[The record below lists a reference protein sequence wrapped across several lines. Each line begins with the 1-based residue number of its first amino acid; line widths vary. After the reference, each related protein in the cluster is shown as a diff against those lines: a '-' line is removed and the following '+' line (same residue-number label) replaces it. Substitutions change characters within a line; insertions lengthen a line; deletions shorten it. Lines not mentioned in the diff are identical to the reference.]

1 MSSDVFAIASA
12 KGGVG
17 KTTTTIN
24 LAAALADRG
33 EQVLAVEMDLAMANM
48 VDFLDIGIEP
58 DQHPTLHDILAGHA
72 QATEGIT
79 PGPHGLDVLPSGTTV
94 DGFATTDPSKLEG
107 LLTTLRPA
115 YDYIL
120 IDTGAG
126 LSYESIAP
134 LTVADGVIL
143 VSTPRLAAVR
153 DTRKTKDVVDR
164 AGGRTAGIVFVKSG
178 TGSAPEPSRIAEV
191 FEIELLGH
199 VPDDP
204 AVPASQDVGRP
215 VAAYDA
221 ETAAARAYEAIADR
235 FVRVVANDFSET
247 GFRFTQPDQG
257 SRGPIHE
264 QN

>member
-1 MSSDVFAIASA
+1 MSSDVLAIASA

-33 EQVLAVEMDLAMANM
+33 EEVLAIEMDLAMANM
-48 VDFLDIGIEP
+48 VDFLDLGI
-58 DQHPTLHDILAGHA
+58 DLDLHPTLHDILAGRA
-72 QATEGIT
+72 QAAEGIT
-79 PGPHGLDVLPSGTTV
+79 PGPSGLDVLPSGTTV
-94 DGFATTDPSKLEG
+94 DGFATTDPSKLAG
-107 LLTTLRPA
+107 LLTTLRPE

-134 LTVADGVIL
+134 LYVADGVIL

-153 DTRKTKDVVDR
+153 DTRKTKDVVER
-164 AGGRTAGIVFVKSG
+164 AGGTPAGIVFVKSG
-178 TGSAPEPSRIAEV
+178 TGSAPDPSRIAEV

-199 VPDDP
+199 VPNDP
-204 AVPASQDVGRP
+204 SVPASQDVGLP
-215 VAAYDA
+215 VVAYDA
-221 ETAAARAYEAIADR
+221 ETTAARAYAAIADR
-235 FVRVVANDFSET
+235 FVHVVTEEFPQT
-247 GFRFTQPDQG
+247 GFRFSQVDQASPD
-257 SRGPIHE
+257 PIHE

>member
-24 LAAALADRG
+24 LAAGLADRG
-33 EQVLAVEMDLAMANM
+33 EQVLAIEMDLAMANM
-48 VDFLDIGIEP
+48 VDFIDIDIELDR
-58 DQHPTLHDILAGHA
+58 HPTLHDILAGRA
-72 QATEGIT
+72 QATDGIT
-79 PGPHGLDVLPSGTTV
+79 PGPHGLDILPSGTTV

-107 LLTTLRPA
+107 LLTTLRPK

-134 LTVADGVIL
+134 LYVADGVVL

-153 DTRKTKDVVDR
+153 DTRKTKNVVDR

-191 FEIELLGH
+191 FGIELLGH
-199 VPDDP
+199 VPDDG
-204 AVPASQDVGRP
+204 AVPASQDVGLP
-215 VAAYDA
+215 VVAYDV
-221 ETAAARAYEAIADR
+221 EAASARAYEAIADR
-235 FVRVVANDFSET
+235 FVRVVADDFSEP
-247 GFRFTQPDQG
+247 GFRFSQADQAPQD
-257 SRGPIHE
+257 PIRE